1 MNEYPADDELQALTD
16 FNVTKDNFHVF
27 MEKVKELWNWNDTY
41 FIRKGDTYELHTGGW
56 SGNESIIDALGRNF
70 VFWLLYWKQT
80 RVGGHYIFSSS
91 KDWNGEDALH
101 ARVAKLEGILKEVVA
116 KLSDA
121 PNTNNYDWE
130 HWRVEF
136 CIKYREEE

>member
-56 SGNESIIDALGRNF
+56 SE
-70 VFWLLYWKQT
+70 
-80 RVGGHYIFSSS
+80 
-91 KDWNGEDALH
+91 
-101 ARVAKLEGILKEVVA
+101 
-116 KLSDA
+116 
-121 PNTNNYDWE
+121 NNV
-130 HWRVEF
+130 RA
-136 CIKYREEE
+136 